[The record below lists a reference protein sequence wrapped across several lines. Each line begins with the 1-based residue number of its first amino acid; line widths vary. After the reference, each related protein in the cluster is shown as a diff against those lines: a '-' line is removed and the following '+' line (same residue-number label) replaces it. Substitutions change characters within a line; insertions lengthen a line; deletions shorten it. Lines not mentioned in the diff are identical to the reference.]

1 MKDNEKNNISQNDN
15 DEKIDIEKSVFLT
28 AKELNKLREEEN
40 KRKQQEIERQYA
52 QHEKEKRE
60 AYEKKIHDERIELMR
75 LKQGLISEEESAI
88 HEEKEE
94 EIKLTLGKK
103 IGNFLYHN
111 KWWLGL
117 GTFFTVLAIFLIADI
132 ISTPRPDMTVLMLC
146 QNNDVGS
153 SAFLDDFFTEFT
165 EDFNGNGKVLA
176 SVYYIPYSS
185 NEYDNYTSGAS
196 VKLTTYLNSAEAVII
211 IGNKQTTEELLV
223 PDQTLTDLSSI
234 YPDDP
239 HVKDWF
245 YYLKGTNFAQKIG
258 VPEKCITD
266 DMFLAIRKPIK
277 LVNDSKEEMQETYDK
292 DFPVFDRIVK
302 SLSTGE

>member
-1 MKDNEKNNISQNDN
+1 MKDNEKNNISENDI
-15 DEKIDIEKSVFLT
+15 DEKLDIEKSVFLT

-40 KRKQQEIERQYA
+40 ERKQQEIERQYA

-103 IGNFLYHN
+103 IGNFFYHN

-117 GTFFTVLAIFLIADI
+117 GTFFVVLAIFLIADI
-132 ISTPRPDMTVLMLC
+132 LRTPRPDMTVLMLC
-146 QNNDVGS
+146 QNNDVGGS
-153 SAFLDDFFTEFT
+153 VFLEDFFTEFT

-258 VPEKCITD
+258 VPEDCITD

-302 SLSTGE
+302 SLSAGK

>member
-1 MKDNEKNNISQNDN
+1 MKDNEKNNISENDI
-15 DEKIDIEKSVFLT
+15 DEKLDIEKSVFLT

-40 KRKQQEIERQYA
+40 ERKQQEIERQYA

-103 IGNFLYHN
+103 IGNFFYHN

-117 GTFFTVLAIFLIADI
+117 GTFFVVLAIFLIADI
-132 ISTPRPDMTVLMLC
+132 LRTPRPDMTVLMLC
-146 QNNDVGS
+146 QNNDVGGS
-153 SAFLDDFFTEFT
+153 VFLEDFFTEFT

-258 VPEKCITD
+258 VPEDCITD

-292 DFPVFDRIVK
+292 DFPVFDSIVK
-302 SLSTGE
+302 SLSAGK

>member
-1 MKDNEKNNISQNDN
+1 MKDNEKNNISENDI
-15 DEKIDIEKSVFLT
+15 DEKLDIEKSVFLT

-40 KRKQQEIERQYA
+40 ERKQQEIERQYA

-103 IGNFLYHN
+103 IGNFFYHN

-117 GTFFTVLAIFLIADI
+117 GTFFAVLAVFLIADI
-132 ISTPRPDMTVLMLC
+132 LRTPRPDMTVLMLC

-153 SAFLDDFFTEFT
+153 SAFLEDFFTEFT

-258 VPEKCITD
+258 VPEDCITD

-302 SLSTGE
+302 SLSAGK

>member
-1 MKDNEKNNISQNDN
+1 MKDNKKNNIPEHDI
-15 DEKIDIEKSVFLT
+15 DEKLDIEKSVFLT

-40 KRKQQEIERQYA
+40 ERKQQEIERQYA

-94 EIKLTLGKK
+94 EIKLTFGKK
-103 IGNFLYHN
+103 IGNFFYHN

-117 GTFFTVLAIFLIADI
+117 GTFFAVLAVFLIADI
-132 ISTPRPDMTVLMLC
+132 LRTPRPDMTVLMLC

-153 SAFLDDFFTEFT
+153 SAFLEDFFTEFT

-185 NEYDNYTSGAS
+185 NEYENYTSGAS

-211 IGNKQTTEELLV
+211 IGNKQTAEELLV
-223 PDQTLTDLSSI
+223 PEQTLTDLSSI

-239 HVKDWF
+239 HVKNWF

-258 VPEKCITD
+258 VPEGCITD
-266 DMFLAIRKPIK
+266 DMFLAIRKPIE
-277 LVNDSKEEMQETYDK
+277 LVNDSKKEMQETYDK

-302 SLSTGE
+302 SLSAE